1 MIDLL
6 GGSAH
11 RVMGARRR
19 VVQATVTITCHA
31 EPARRSTVGPTLMAS
46 LPRFALPVRR
56 VLAALV
62 VPLTALVT
70 GCEQS
75 DTSPTA
81 VRVVRGSVDV
91 TVTATGTLKSISEQ
105 KIGFAQAGRLA
116 ELKIAVGDQV
126 TPGQPLARIDDT
138 EQRLALRKAQ
148 DQVEKEQAAL
158 DRILDGNQEEGTQE
172 ELRRAREVLD
182 SAIEYAEEVK
192 EADNAAI
199 NQAEREL
206 AFDKAELA
214 RQEEQLKKDWRECKD
229 AEDTILDPQSTA
241 DERCDRVEDRK
252 DKIADTKRD
261 VLDDQ
266 AALDA
271 ARHQRDVDCADREH
285 AIDVAR
291 RDLTDAENEAELAA
305 SDRPYNI
312 DEQQALLDQAKVEL
326 ERAQGALDATVLR
339 SSVSGTVASIN
350 GSVGQIL
357 NAFSGS
363 TSPAPGSS
371 EAGTGVAVGRNADT
385 ADRPGGAEFIVLD
398 NVNTFQVTAPF
409 SEADAARI
417 KPNQA
422 AEVTFDAVPGLAR
435 KGTVASI
442 EPAEARA
449 GAVSNRVTVVLTE
462 LDPRLKDDLVA
473 RAHVI
478 VGRVDNVLVVPTA
491 AVRGDRT
498 RTVSVLQPDGTQ
510 RDVPVELGTVGAVTS
525 QVVSGLREGDQV
537 MVPRAR

>member
-1 MIDLL
+1 MA
-6 GGSAH
+6 G
-11 RVMGARRR
+11 
-19 VVQATVTITCHA
+19 
-31 EPARRSTVGPTLMAS
+31 PALMAS
-46 LPRFALPVRR
+46 MPPVALPVRR

-62 VPLTALVT
+62 VPLTALVS

-81 VRVVRGSVDV
+81 VRVVQGSVDV

-105 KIGFAQAGRLA
+105 KMGFSQAGRLT
-116 ELKIAVGDQV
+116 ELKVSVGDRV

-138 EQRLALRKAQ
+138 EQRLALRKAR

-158 DRILDGNQEEGTQE
+158 DRILDGNQAEGAEED
-172 ELRRAREVLD
+172 LRRAREVLE
-182 SAIEYAEEVK
+182 SAIEYAEQVK
-192 EADNAAI
+192 DADNAAI
-199 NQAEREL
+199 KQAERQL
-206 AFDKAELA
+206 AFDKVDLA
-214 RQEEQLKKDWRECKD
+214 RQEDQLKKDWRECKD
-229 AEDTILDPQSTA
+229 SEDTILDSQSTA

-252 DKIADTKRD
+252 DKIAAAKRQI
-261 VLDDQ
+261 LTDQ

-271 ARHQRDVDCADREH
+271 ARHQRDVDCADRQH
-285 AIDVAR
+285 AIDEAR
-291 RDLTDAENEAELAA
+291 RDLTAAENAAELAS

-312 DEQQALLDQAKVEL
+312 DEQEALLDQAKAEL
-326 ERAQGALDATVLR
+326 ERAQKALDETVLR

-357 NAFSGS
+357 NAVSGS

-371 EAGTGVAVGRNADT
+371 DAGTGVAVGRSANT
-385 ADRPGGAEFIVLD
+385 AARSGGAEFIVLD

-409 SEADAARI
+409 SETDAARI

-498 RTVSVLQPDGTQ
+498 RTVAVLQPDGTQ
-510 RDVPVELGTVGAVTS
+510 RDVAVELGAVGAVTS

-537 MVPRAR
+537 MVPRLTNGG